1 MAIAP
6 FRCATY
12 LCQQK
17 EKVSARMQYLK
28 ENVEKRLLDAAREVF
43 LRDGFARSS
52 VRDIAAA
59 AGVAVG
65 NLYRY
70 YPGKDALFCAVLRPV
85 TDALEA
91 MLREHHG
98 SSALD
103 VSEMFTERYLRAT
116 VGEYL
121 ALFQARRPLLQLLLQ
136 RAQGSSLEHFRR
148 RYTLRATLLVKDWFR
163 DVKRH
168 HPEVNTAVSDF
179 FIRMHCVWM
188 FALFEEML
196 CDDAAAE
203 CFQQVIGEYVRFEIV
218 GWRDIMQI

>member
-1 MAIAP
+1 
-6 FRCATY
+6 
-12 LCQQK
+12 
-17 EKVSARMQYLK
+17 MQYLK

-116 VGEYL
+116 V
-121 ALFQARRPLLQLLLQ
+121 ASIWPCSRPVAPCCSCFCNGLRVLL
-136 RAQGSSLEHFRR
+136 SNIS
-148 RYTLRATLLVKDWFR
+148 
-163 DVKRH
+163 
-168 HPEVNTAVSDF
+168 
-179 FIRMHCVWM
+179 
-188 FALFEEML
+188 
-196 CDDAAAE
+196 AAATP
-203 CFQQVIGEYVRFEIV
+203 CVPRFLSKT
-218 GWRDIMQI
+218 GFAT

>member
-1 MAIAP
+1 
-6 FRCATY
+6 
-12 LCQQK
+12 
-17 EKVSARMQYLK
+17 MQYLK

-85 TDALEA
+85 TDAFET
-91 MLREHHG
+91 MLHEHHG

-103 VSEMFTERYLRAT
+103 VSEMFSERYLRAT
-116 VGEYL
+116 IDEYL
-121 ALFQARRPLLQLLLQ
+121 ALFHARRPLLQLLLQ
-136 RAQGSSLEHFRR
+136 CAQGSSLEHFRR
-148 RYTLRATLLVKDWFR
+148 HYTLRATLLVKDWFR
-163 DVKRH
+163 KMKRR
-168 HPEVNTAVSDF
+168 HPEVNIAVSDF

-188 FALFEEML
+188 FALFDEML
-196 CDDAAAE
+196 SVDGADGRVE
-203 CFQQVIGEYVRFEIV
+203 QVIGEYVRFEIV